1 MFDED
6 QLLAMLTSGQEVQVR
21 AMLES
26 HLKKRPADAVANK
39 VMAMIHGAHMED
51 DKALPYLQRAAYAAP
66 RDGQIRFMLANVLLG
81 LRKYKESLAAY
92 KECLKLAPGD
102 VAGTDGAGKCLI
114 SLGKLDEGRKMFE
127 SAIAAN
133 PNVADAYGNY
143 ATALVQI
150 GKAEEGLEVARRG
163 LERLPENA
171 SLLEFVAYT
180 SNFPH
185 NVDNRFVKEV
195 HERWGRAIARE
206 RAGVGSPRIHG
217 DRSPD
222 RALRVGF
229 LSGDFTRHACALFMA
244 PAIRGFDQ
252 TRIIPYCYST
262 THVTDGG
269 DQLFRACA
277 PFRELAEATLDQ
289 TAAAIAADSIDI
301 LIDCSGL
308 TQGQRLR
315 SMIPRCAPVQAT
327 WLGYPNTTG
336 VATIDW
342 RIVDAQTDPSGSEW
356 QCSERIARI
365 EGCFLC
371 FSPDRDAPEPVPT
384 PAVLNPDEPVIFGS
398 FNRMTKVNAQTLDA
412 WAAVLKAVPSSKML
426 VKLRIMSDELLR
438 EAQNHFVSRGVEAS
452 RIIAVPFTQSA
463 QEHALMYG
471 RMDVALDAFPYNGT
485 TTTCE
490 ASWMGVPVIVLA
502 GDSHRSRVGVSLN
515 TALGQTDLIA
525 SDVDE
530 YVKIAQK
537 LAADRAALGRRKLGL
552 RAAMNAS
559 ILCDDAGYAR
569 RFEQTLRSM
578 WQDCCNQGR

>member
-6 QLLAMLTSGQEVQVR
+6 QLLAMLASGQEASVR
-21 AMLES
+21 AMLEA
-26 HLKKRPADAVANK
+26 HLKKRPADALANK
-39 VMAMIHGAHMED
+39 IMAMIHGAHMED

-66 RDGQIRFMLANVLLG
+66 RDGQIRFMLANVLMG

-102 VAGTDGAGKCLI
+102 VAGADGAGKCLI
-114 SLGKLDEGRKMFE
+114 SLGRLDEGRKMFE
-127 SAIAAN
+127 SAITAN

-185 NVDNRFVKEV
+185 EVDHRFVKEV

-206 RAGVGSPRIHG
+206 RASAVAPVLHG
-217 DRSPD
+217 DRTPD
-222 RALRVGF
+222 RALKVGF

-244 PAIRGFDQ
+244 PAIRNFDR
-252 TRIIPYCYST
+252 TRVIPYCYST

-269 DQLFRACA
+269 DQVFRAVA
-277 PFRELAEATLDQ
+277 TFRDLAEATLDQ

-336 VATIDW
+336 VPTIDW
-342 RIVDAQTDPSGSEW
+342 RLVDAQTDPAELHW
-356 QCSERIARI
+356 QCSERIAWI
-365 EGCFLC
+365 EECFLC
-371 FSPDRDAPEPVPT
+371 FSPDREAPEPTPT
-384 PAVLNPDEPVIFGS
+384 PAMLDPREPVIFGS
-398 FNRMTKVNAQTLDA
+398 FNRMTKVNGQTLDA
-412 WAAVLKAVPSSKML
+412 WAAVLKAVPDSRML

-438 EAQNHFVSRGVEAS
+438 EAQDHFVRRGIDAS

-463 QEHALMYG
+463 KEHALMYG

-490 ASWMGVPVIVLA
+490 ASWMGVPVVVMA

-525 SDVDE
+525 RDVDD
-530 YVKIAQK
+530 YVRIAAT
-537 LAADRAALGRRKLGL
+537 LASDRAALGRRKMGL

-559 ILCDDAGYAR
+559 VLCDESGYAR
-569 RFEQTLRSM
+569 RFERTLRMM
-578 WQDCCNQGR
+578 WLDACAKA